1 MVAQFPSSVAVLVV
15 AFLAQHG
22 ATAFNVVNNPP
33 QVTTKLD
40 AVSRREA
47 FVASVASASA
57 AIIAGVP
64 DYALAA
70 AQGTNTP
77 PAAKP
82 DYKTAAK
89 FYFNGVFRDKKHP
102 NGYRIVAGSPNKAG
116 SITLQ
121 DTPGGKVYEL
131 PMKAKRNDES
141 GQVTVDMDL
150 SEYKPDNPQYASIIA
165 TVTEDGCI
173 LFPDGNLWKKDKG
186 VAGLYIDGFAPYPKY
201 RRIVIPGQGSD
212 VGKVGVTMVSG
223 KQVFDVPGIDLGK
236 KGIQV
241 DFPGNKQCL
250 GKFNGKAG
258 TITWLDGNV
267 WTKV

>member
-1 MVAQFPSSVAVLVV
+1 M
-15 AFLAQHG
+15 G
-22 ATAFNVVNNPP
+22 
-33 QVTTKLD
+33 
-40 AVSRREA
+40 

-77 PAAKP
+77 PPAKP

-102 NGYRIVAGSPNKAG
+102 NGYRLVAGSPNKAG

-121 DTPGGKVYEL
+121 DSPGGKVYEL
-131 PMKAKRNDES
+131 PMKAKRNEES

-165 TVTEDGCI
+165 TVTKDGI
-173 LFPDGNLWKKDKG
+173 LKFPDGNVWKKDKG

-201 RRIVIPGQGSD
+201 RRIILPSD
-212 VGKVGVTMVSG
+212 GNYVAVKIVSG
-223 KQVFDVPGIDLGK
+223 KTVLGASGIDLGK
-236 KGIQV
+236 RGIQV
-241 DFPGNKQCL
+241 DFPGGKQCT
-250 GKFNGKAG
+250 GKFNQNQGS
-258 TITWLDGNV
+258 ITWSDGNV

>member
-1 MVAQFPSSVAVLVV
+1 M
-15 AFLAQHG
+15 G
-22 ATAFNVVNNPP
+22 FNVVNNPP

-121 DTPGGKVYEL
+121 DSPGGKVYEL
-131 PMKAKRNDES
+131 PMKAKRNEES

-150 SEYKPDNPQYASIIA
+150 SEYKPDNPQYASVIA

-173 LFPDGNLWKKDKG
+173 LFPDGNLWKKDQG

-201 RRIVIPGQGSD
+201 RRIVIPKQE
-212 VGKVGVTMVSG
+212 GKVAVTMVSG
-223 KQVFDVPGIDLGK
+223 KQIFIVPGIELGGK

-241 DFPGNKQCL
+241 DFPGNKQCT
-250 GKFNGKAG
+250 GKFNSKQK
-258 TITWLDGNV
+258 TITWLDGNI